1 MTKRA
6 PISTDVQTQLLVQSK
21 RRCCLCAF
29 LNQDWDQK
37 RIQIAHIS
45 HDPTDSSQGNLVVLC
60 LSHHDE
66 YDSRTSQ
73 SKGYTPSE
81 IRHYKNALIKALACW
96 DRGPHQVVIP
106 HPLVADLRPTQTST
120 INLSASPAIPVTQP
134 PGLDLMSL
142 YAMTL
147 DPTLREK
154 AIEVV
159 CRTISLSPEL
169 SKIASVKG
177 TQGYSPH
184 TNESYITLLVGDDY
198 GWTFEVLLFTCRE
211 TVWRLVAQVPLT
223 SQKAHEPIVRYISG
237 HRAGALVIEHLAGYG
252 TGVYRKAITWYRVRP
267 DEVVPLLSYP
277 VYAYVVGW
285 GQAFQRHISGKE
297 ITCPAFLTEGAR
309 LHIALR
315 VDYKSDPSREQYQEV
330 DLFSISKNLVLSWDE
345 EGGLFLPTDEYSLSF
360 DEAEGLFA
368 EGSSGFLARNVDH
381 LISLARHGNG
391 LQRSWVREFL
401 GECEQTEAA
410 AAVKSALEST
420 GKL

>member
-1 MTKRA
+1 
-6 PISTDVQTQLLVQSK
+6 
-21 RRCCLCAF
+21 
-29 LNQDWDQK
+29 
-37 RIQIAHIS
+37 
-45 HDPTDSSQGNLVVLC
+45 
-60 LSHHDE
+60 
-66 YDSRTSQ
+66 
-73 SKGYTPSE
+73 
-81 IRHYKNALIKALACW
+81 
-96 DRGPHQVVIP
+96 
-106 HPLVADLRPTQTST
+106 
-120 INLSASPAIPVTQP
+120 
-134 PGLDLMSL
+134 MSL